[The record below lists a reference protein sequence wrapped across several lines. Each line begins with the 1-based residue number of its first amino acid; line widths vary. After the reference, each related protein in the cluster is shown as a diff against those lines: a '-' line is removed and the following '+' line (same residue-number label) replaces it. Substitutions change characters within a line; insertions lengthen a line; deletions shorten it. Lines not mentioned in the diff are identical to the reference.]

1 MDATDTGNFNSWTGK
16 CYCIFEENSPL
27 KGERDAEE
35 SAGINVT
42 VVLLQGVAVASHAVT
57 EDGLLQFDE
66 GDVILVLS
74 DTQEVSVLA

>member
-1 MDATDTGNFNSWTGK
+1 MLLIIWGEQPF
-16 CYCIFEENSPL
+16 
-27 KGERDAEE
+27 KGEWDAEE

-42 VVLLQGVAVASHAVT
+42 VVLLQGVAVASHAAT

-66 GDVILVLS
+66 GEVILVLS